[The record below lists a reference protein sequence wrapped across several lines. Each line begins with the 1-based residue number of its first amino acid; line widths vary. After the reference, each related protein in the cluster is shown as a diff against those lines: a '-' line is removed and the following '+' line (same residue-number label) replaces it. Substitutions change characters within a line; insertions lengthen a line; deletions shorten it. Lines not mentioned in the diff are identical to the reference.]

1 MGVPSVPQLCDL
13 SMLTLSRSLRVLA
26 EGAPLTSIADHIWIE
41 PAGRIWPGCRSTS
54 WEVHRGPSRE
64 QGASDG
70 IQQVCG
76 EEPVS

>member
-1 MGVPSVPQLCDL
+1 
-13 SMLTLSRSLRVLA
+13 MLP

-54 WEVHRGPSRE
+54 REVHWGPSGA

-70 IQQVCG
+70 IQEVCG
-76 EEPVS
+76 EELVS